1 MTFYTFSD
9 ESSTRPLEEDGFLLL
24 LHKFTSKECSAGSLM
39 PFLNPF
45 SPSSKHFY
53 HSVPC
58 IAPDI
63 CGSPGR
69 ETGRIKSKMYFPE
82 SEGHC
87 GLVPSIK
94 SVRDLSFR
102 DSWVW
107 AFVSLLSSKSI
118 LPVSL
123 GKAWSIYMTLGR
135 AFTSGCSLL
144 YCYSLL
150 FGFWWSSPEV
160 PPSSMSTPAVVTF
173 SLEGV
178 FLGLPTRFC

>member
-1 MTFYTFSD
+1 
-9 ESSTRPLEEDGFLLL
+9 
-24 LHKFTSKECSAGSLM
+24 M

-45 SPSSKHFY
+45 SPSSKQFY
-53 HSVPC
+53 RSVPC
-58 IAPDI
+58 LVPDI

-69 ETGRIKSKMYFPE
+69 EMGRIKSKMYFPE
-82 SEGHC
+82 SEGHR

-107 AFVSLLSSKSI
+107 AFVGLLSSKSI

-123 GKAWSIYMTLGR
+123 GKAWSIYMTLGV

-150 FGFWWSSPEV
+150 FGFWWGSPEV
-160 PPSSMSTPAVVTF
+160 PPCSMSTPAVVTF
-173 SLEGV
+173 SLEG
-178 FLGLPTRFC
+178 FSLDFQQDFANSLLLNIPLS